1 MTDHRDWETVATAIA
16 TQLGETASGPMRQ
29 IREIV
34 RRYGVQRTQ
43 QWVADALR
51 IEHTGGERTRQG
63 GPRTRG
69 GIFFAQVKR
78 ATRRRTT
85 RRNLRPPPK
94 LPTGLPPFV
103 WEKRIGVVHTLSTE
117 QGAIET
123 VKLTLIGRPGK
134 IIRFKGCVVT
144 LMQPPTGPSLPRG
157 LPALPPDTQPY
168 VVYISRRQ
176 WQTVAEQLADPDRVL
191 VIDGWVSHD
200 RELAAIVVFAL
211 HVQVDLSQAA
221 KNRQKGSNA

>member
-1 MTDHRDWETVATAIA
+1 MTDHRDWEMVATAIA
-16 TQLGETASGPMRQ
+16 NQLGETASGPVRQ

-51 IEHTGGERTRQG
+51 IERTGGEVTKQG
-63 GPRTRG
+63 TLRTRG
-69 GIFFAQVKR
+69 GIFFAQIKR
-78 ATRRRTT
+78 ATRQRTS
-85 RRNLRPPPK
+85 RRNRRPPPK
-94 LPTGLPPFV
+94 VQAGLPPFV
-103 WEKRIGVVHTLSTE
+103 WEERIGVVHVLSTE

-134 IIRFKGCVVT
+134 IIHFKGCVIT
-144 LMQPPTGPSLPRG
+144 LMQPPAGPSLPRG

-176 WQTVAEQLADPDRVL
+176 WKTVAEQLADPDQVL

-221 KNRQKGSNA
+221 KNRQKGANE